1 MAASIFRDFRKVDG
15 ISFPFEIDSETVG
28 TPYKQKIIFEKIE
41 VNVPEDDVIFGKPS
55 SPADKPKP

>member
-1 MAASIFRDFRKVDG
+1 MAASIFRDFRKV
-15 ISFPFEIDSETVG
+15 EIDSETVG